1 MDVLIVQNVEC
12 EGPGY
17 LRDFLYRE
25 QIDFEIARMYEEDR
39 LQDVDEFDAL
49 IVLGGP
55 MNVYEEDC
63 YPYLRD
69 LNIAIKN
76 FATEGRHYLGFCL
89 GGQLLAKALGA
100 KVMENPMREIGNFE
114 IYLTGEG
121 LEDPLFRGF
130 TYMFPALEWHEDTF
144 SIPKGAIKLAGSKLC
159 SNQAFRSKNAYGLQ
173 FHLEATTEM
182 LVEWMEVY
190 GDELDEE
197 GIDKR
202 IMLKEIKNMA
212 DNYTEFSEQL
222 FTNFFELVKNQTTP
236 QYKGKICGGVMEG

>member
-17 LRDFLYRE
+17 LRDFLCRE
-25 QIDFEIARMYEEDR
+25 QIDFEVARMYEGDR
-39 LQDVDEFDAL
+39 LQNVDDFDAL

-63 YPYLRD
+63 HSYLGD

-89 GGQLLAKALGA
+89 GGQLLAKALDA
-100 KVMENPMREIGNFE
+100 KVMKNPTREIGNFE

-121 LEDPLFRGF
+121 VEDPLFRGF
-130 TYMFPALEWHEDTF
+130 EYMFPALEWHGDTF
-144 SIPKGAIKLAGSKLC
+144 DIPRGAIKLAESKLC
-159 SNQAFRSKNAYGLQ
+159 SNQAFRFKTAYGLQ

-202 IMLKEIKNMA
+202 IMLREIKNMA
-212 DNYTEFSEQL
+212 GSYHEFSDQL
-222 FTNFFELVKNQTTP
+222 FTNFFELVKNQTTSH
-236 QYKGKICGGVMEG
+236 YKGKICGGVMGR